1 MKRFAR
7 SQAGSMTIEATI
19 SVLAFVFVMITLLTI
34 INVSRARTAIQAAV
48 NKSALEISQYMY
60 LYKISGLYDLDM
72 TLQEEGD
79 AGLGKVDSSAKKLED
94 MSAGIGALF
103 QGVASSG
110 KSVQSSFSE
119 GDMGAALEELKQAA
133 AEGKDQAE
141 EIKTHYS
148 ALEAEIK
155 GIAEDPLQF
164 VKSLGAL
171 GVSAGMSEAK
181 SFLIGSLLAK
191 AMMCNHLETDTM
203 TADQRLRSLG
213 VVDGEK
219 GLDLSRSSV
228 FSIYSAS
235 ANPGEDINIV
245 AVYKLK
251 LFPLLKAD
259 FTVTYAQSA
268 SVRAWLGGDAA

>member
-19 SVLAFVFVMITLLTI
+19 SVLAFVFVMVTLLTI
-34 INVSRARTAIQAAV
+34 INVSRARTAVQAAV

-79 AGLGKVDSSAKKLED
+79 AGLGQVDSSAKKLEN
-94 MSAGIGALF
+94 MTAGMGALF

-110 KSVQSSFSE
+110 KNVQSSFSS
-119 GDMGAALEELKQAA
+119 GDFTGALNELKSAA
-133 AEGKDQAE
+133 ADGQATAE
-141 EIKTHYS
+141 DIAANYS
-148 ALEAEIK
+148 ALAEEIK

-171 GVSAGMSEAK
+171 GVSAGMGELK

-191 AMMCNHLETDTM
+191 AMMCKHLETETL
-203 TADQRLRSLG
+203 TADQRLLSLG
-213 VVDGEK
+213 VVDGEA
-219 GLDLSRSSV
+219 GLDLSRSSI
-228 FSIYSAS
+228 FSIYSGS